1 MDWLRR
7 KIQREPAMAD
17 HDVIRQADPHGFAV
31 AHRRLA
37 WMLRL
42 SVMTNVCLVFVSVS
56 MAGAISA
63 MMPLK
68 EIRVALLKTAPD
80 DDRVFEV
87 QPLAQSTPGFDLV
100 MEAAARRFVKSTLE
114 IDETTQN
121 MRFEDVQAM
130 VEESFWMDWLA
141 EHRERIIAALDDG
154 LKREIIIETTHR
166 MEQRPEQWL
175 VAVDFRQIDRF
186 DSEIS
191 DEKHLRAYLSMTVRP
206 QQVQAA
212 DLFDNPLGVIV
223 LDMTVKERGG
233 LGKQQQAKE
242 SVK

>member
-7 KIQREPAMAD
+7 MMSKTAAMVG
-17 HDVIRQADPHGFAV
+17 HDAIRQADPYSFAV

-42 SVMTNVCLVFVSVS
+42 SVMTNVCLVFVAVS
-56 MAGAISA
+56 MASAIST

-68 EIRVALLKTAPD
+68 EIRVALLKTAPS

-87 QPLAQSTPGFDLV
+87 QPLEQSTPGFDLV

-130 VEESFWMDWLA
+130 VEEGFWTNWLA
-141 EHRERIIAALDDG
+141 EHRDRIIAALDDG

-186 DSEIS
+186 DGEVSE
-191 DEKHLRAYLSMTVRP
+191 EKHLRAYLSMTVRP
-206 QQVQAA
+206 QQVRAA
-212 DLFDNPLGVIV
+212 NLFDNPLGVIV
-223 LDMTVKERGG
+223 LDMTVKERGSAN
-233 LGKQQQAKE
+233 KEQQTEGNLK
-242 SVK
+242 